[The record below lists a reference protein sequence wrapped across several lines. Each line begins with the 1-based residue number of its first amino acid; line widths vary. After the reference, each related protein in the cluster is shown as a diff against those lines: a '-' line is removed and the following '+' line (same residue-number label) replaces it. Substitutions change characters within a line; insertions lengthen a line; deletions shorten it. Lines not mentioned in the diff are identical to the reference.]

1 MKKRTVATCTG
12 AAALLLAAFATSP
25 AQAQAAETAY
35 AGCTTTGASGAVK
48 ITNWHGPAAKVGLEF
63 NLSDISPDDHHVRI
77 RLVSEQYN
85 GKRVNW
91 PWRKNFGG
99 SGTTENWTS
108 SASDDAG
115 LFEIGVQVA
124 RFEGEKL
131 LNSCTDWA

>member
-1 MKKRTVATCTG
+1 MKKRTIATCTG

-25 AQAQAAETAY
+25 AQAAPTAY

-48 ITNWHGPAAKVGLEF
+48 ITNWHGPGARVGLEF
-63 NLSDISPDDHHVRI
+63 NLSDIEPDNHHVRI
-77 RLVSEQYN
+77 RLISEQYN

-99 SGTTENWTS
+99 SGTTETWTS

-115 LFEIGVQVA
+115 LHELGVQVA
-124 RFEGEKL
+124 RFEGDRL
-131 LNSCTDWA
+131 LNSCTDWV